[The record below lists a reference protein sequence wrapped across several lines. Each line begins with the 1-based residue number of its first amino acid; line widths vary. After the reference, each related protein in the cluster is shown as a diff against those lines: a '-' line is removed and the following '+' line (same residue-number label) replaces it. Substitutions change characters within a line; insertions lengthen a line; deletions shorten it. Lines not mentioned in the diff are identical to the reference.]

1 MLTEAPAE
9 QPESPLPESDEVKTV
24 IRTHENDANGQEIKT
39 PAVPLVTDVPKGP
52 DASERRY
59 PVRNRRRLEYLSD
72 FVLSD

>member
-9 QPESPLPESDEVKTV
+9 QPETPLSESDEAETV
-24 IRTHENDANGQEIKT
+24 IRTDENDTNGQEIET

-59 PVRNRRRLEYLSD
+59 PVRNHRRPQYLSD